1 MSVPSRGAASPPP
14 GHRCLGAGAA
24 MRPRGA
30 VKLLLSVLMVAAA
43 AVITGCSSHP
53 PRAALPAPPE
63 VPGQATGP
71 DLANVTLPK
80 FTMPLVTGGL
90 SMPDPKLTPG
100 AVATT
105 NTTRVCVLPDHQPST
120 VIPPA
125 TQQQVFTEYRI
136 RNPAVQAKYDIDY
149 LVPIG
154 LGGSTSTANMWPAA
168 LKGTGFF
175 EKIQLDHVLR
185 DMVCRREI
193 SLRRAQRDL
202 ERNWYVAWLK
212 YVVATG
218 RA

>member
-1 MSVPSRGAASPPP
+1 MRARGVAKLALAVFIAA
-14 GHRCLGAGAA
+14 
-24 MRPRGA
+24 
-30 VKLLLSVLMVAAA
+30 VAAL
-43 AVITGCSSHP
+43 VTGCGSHAT
-53 PRAALPAPPE
+53 RAALPPPPK

-90 SMPDPKLTPG
+90 SMPNPKLTPG

-105 NTTRVCVLPDHQPST
+105 NTTRVCVLPDHQPGT
-120 VIPPA
+120 AIPAA
-125 TQQQVFTEYRI
+125 TQQQVFTEYGI
-136 RNPAVQAKYDIDY
+136 RDPAVQTKYDVDY

-154 LGGSTSTANMWPAA
+154 LGGSTSIANMWPAA

-175 EKIQLDHVLR
+175 QKTQLDHVLR

-202 ERNWYVAWLK
+202 EHNWYVAWLN

>member
-1 MSVPSRGAASPPP
+1 MRARGVAKLA
-14 GHRCLGAGAA
+14 L
-24 MRPRGA
+24 A
-30 VKLLLSVLMVAAA
+30 VFMA
-43 AVITGCSSHP
+43 AVVTGCGSHTI
-53 PRAALPAPPE
+53 RTALPAPPK

-90 SMPDPKLTPG
+90 SMPNPKLTPG
-100 AVATT
+100 AVAIT
-105 NTTRVCVLPDHQPST
+105 NTTRVCILPDHQPIT
-120 VIPPA
+120 IIPPA

-136 RNPAVQAKYDIDY
+136 LNPAVQTKYDIDY

-154 LGGSTSTANMWPAA
+154 LGGATSTANMWPAS

-185 DMVCRREI
+185 DMVCRREL
-193 SLRRAQRDL
+193 SLRRAQHDL
-202 ERNWYVAWLK
+202 EQNWYAAWLK

-218 RA
+218 RV